1 MESAIIR
8 DCCPLLRGTSIVEE
22 DDATGV
28 EVIDHRVDGSA
39 KATKA
44 HRRSTRS
51 TNPMLLEG
59 IGLSS
64 STAITVDNGWRDDIV
79 DIVSG
84 NVKINDAK
92 GKKRYHHEMSS
103 TKTTS
108 NDKAT
113 NNKKAW
119 Q

>member
-22 DDATGV
+22 DATGV

-39 KATKA
+39 KVTKA

-51 TNPMLLEG
+51 TNQMLLEG
-59 IGLSS
+59 NGLSS
-64 STAITVDNGWRDDIV
+64 STAITVDNGWRDHDIV

-84 NVKINDAK
+84 NVKIIDA
-92 GKKRYHHEMSS
+92 
-103 TKTTS
+103 
-108 NDKAT
+108 
-113 NNKKAW
+113 
-119 Q
+119 